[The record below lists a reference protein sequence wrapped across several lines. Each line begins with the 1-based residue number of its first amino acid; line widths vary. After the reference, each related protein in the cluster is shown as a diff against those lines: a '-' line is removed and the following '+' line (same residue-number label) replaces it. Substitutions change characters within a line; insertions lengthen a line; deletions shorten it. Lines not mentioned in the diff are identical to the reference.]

1 MANRSWCLSAEPS
14 FQDFLEVQHFLGLPS
29 PALVEKDW
37 HVVRALAVLRNVNI
51 GDARLVFGGGTAL
64 SRAHRVTQRM
74 SEDIDLKIISDA
86 PLSRPALRNL
96 RDNVTGALQD
106 AGFDF
111 DPSNPAHRQSGNGS
125 RYTVYRLPYVA
136 LLAGEGALRPEIK
149 IETAVWPLRRPAV
162 SLDVSSFLA
171 QAMNKPPEV
180 PQMPCADLS
189 EIVAEKFVALT
200 RRVGA
205 ELADAGGSR
214 DRTLVRHIYDIH
226 AVRDRVRPSDVR
238 SLILEIMADDVEAY
252 GHQFPAY
259 RESPV
264 AETLRAVDGLA
275 SEERYA
281 RIYAEF
287 VRDMVYGSAPTFQM
301 ALRTVSALADALR

>member
-1 MANRSWCLSAEPS
+1 MNAE
-14 FQDFLEVQHFLGLPS
+14 V
-29 PALVEKDW
+29 
-37 HVVRALAVLRNVNI
+37 
-51 GDARLVFGGGTAL
+51 
-64 SRAHRVTQRM
+64 
-74 SEDIDLKIISDA
+74 
-86 PLSRPALRNL
+86 SRP
-96 RDNVTGALQD
+96 
-106 AGFDF
+106 
-111 DPSNPAHRQSGNGS
+111 
-125 RYTVYRLPYVA
+125 
-136 LLAGEGALRPEIK
+136 
-149 IETAVWPLRRPAV
+149 
-162 SLDVSSFLA
+162 
-171 QAMNKPPEV
+171 
-180 PQMPCADLS
+180 
-189 EIVAEKFVALT
+189 
-200 RRVGA
+200 
-205 ELADAGGSR
+205 
-214 DRTLVRHIYDIH
+214 LVRHIYDIH